1 MRKALF
7 FFAFLCISFAIVPGQ
22 QDSPTA
28 EVVSCEGH
36 RILDQVYYD
45 VTFRNTGS
53 VSSNFRVGEEEK
65 ISGNVAPGEEET
77 VSISFPLPFDTH
89 THHAEVPICVGGY
102 LSYER
107 CISASCSFH
116 EEESP
121 SSEYPEE
128 CAPAFILLG
137 ALGLFLKRV

>member
-7 FFAFLCISFAIVPGQ
+7 LLALLCASFAIVPGQ

-28 EVVSCEGH
+28 SVVSCEGH

-45 VTFRNTGS
+45 VTFMNTGS

-77 VSISFPLPFDTH
+77 VSISFPLPFDVH
-89 THHAEVPICVGGY
+89 SHHADVPICVGGY

-107 CISASCSFH
+107 CISASCSFN

-121 SSEYPEE
+121 PSEYPEE

-137 ALGLFLKRV
+137 MLGLFLKRV